1 MGFFDKLKK
10 KKEQHDVSP
19 TGQFQLQ
26 EPDADTFGS
35 ILFDKADL
43 DTKKFEETIVEN
55 FGRES
60 LVQVDDSHPSVTHF
74 VVRLEGVEFWCSYM
88 PFPLPKEEG
97 DIALLLH
104 VNLFISAEEQ
114 KALADQKSF
123 MLIAQ
128 KGGGK
133 TLQEKMAVCL
143 LYSQLCGAIMQV
155 EGAAGFLLNKSGLLV
170 GRGMYLKQTD
180 IIKQSKD
187 DPRFFPVAL
196 WILVYPA
203 AANNGTPTIETRGL
217 EQFGF
222 MELLFYAPK
231 KEPPQYIEILYV
243 MARQQ
248 ITGERVYS
256 NMDMISF
263 SEDHTSILK
272 QGDGKLSIIGDI

>member
-1 MGFFDKLKK
+1 MGIFDKLKK
-10 KKEQHDVSP
+10 QKEQPDVP
-19 TGQFQLQ
+19 PIGQLQLQ

-35 ILFDKADL
+35 ILFDRADL
-43 DTKKFEETIVEN
+43 DRKKFEETIVKN

-74 VVRLEGVEFWCSYM
+74 VVQLEGMEFWCSYM
-88 PFPLPKEEG
+88 PFPLSKEEG
-97 DIALLLH
+97 DIALLLR

-114 KALADQKSF
+114 KALTDQKSF

-133 TLQEKMAVCL
+133 TLQEKAAVCL

-155 EGAAGFLLNKSGLLV
+155 EGAAGFLLNSTGLLV

-180 IIKQSKD
+180 IIKQSKG
-187 DPRFFPVAL
+187 DPHFFPVAL
-196 WILVYPA
+196 WVLVYPA
-203 AANNGTPTIETRGL
+203 AADNGTRTIETRGL

-243 MARQQ
+243 MACQQ

-256 NMDMISF
+256 NMDMITF
-263 SEDHTSILK
+263 SENHTSILK
-272 QGDGKLSIIGDI
+272 QGDGKLAIIGDI

>member
-1 MGFFDKLKK
+1 MGIFDKLKK
-10 KKEQHDVSP
+10 QKEQPDVPP
-19 TGQFQLQ
+19 TGQLQLQ

-35 ILFDKADL
+35 ILFDRADL
-43 DTKKFEETIVEN
+43 DRKKFEETIVKN

-74 VVRLEGVEFWCSYM
+74 VVQLEGMEFWCSYM

-97 DIALLLH
+97 DIALLLR

-114 KALADQKSF
+114 KALTDQKSF

-133 TLQEKMAVCL
+133 TLQEKAAVCL

-155 EGAAGFLLNKSGLLV
+155 EGAAGFLLNSTGLLV

-180 IIKQSKD
+180 IIKQSKG
-187 DPRFFPVAL
+187 DPHFFPVAL
-196 WILVYPA
+196 WVLVYPA
-203 AANNGTPTIETRGL
+203 AADNGTRTIETRGL

-243 MARQQ
+243 MACQQ

-256 NMDMISF
+256 NMDMITF

-272 QGDGKLSIIGDI
+272 QGDGKLAIIGDI